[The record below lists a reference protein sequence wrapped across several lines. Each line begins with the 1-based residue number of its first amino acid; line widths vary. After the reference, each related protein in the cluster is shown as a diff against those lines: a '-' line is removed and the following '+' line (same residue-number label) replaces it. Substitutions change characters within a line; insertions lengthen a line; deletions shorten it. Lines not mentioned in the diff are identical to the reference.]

1 MASETLTPTPPS
13 ADSLLDTL
21 ELDVQRV
28 RGIVSLIS
36 KDDEAGEDV
45 RMAAW
50 QARDMLYSVEARIEV
65 YRTTLAAEQEAA
77 HV

>member
-1 MASETLTPTPPS
+1 MVTKTLSPTPPS

-50 QARDMLYSVEARIEV
+50 QARDMLEIVEARIEV
-65 YRTTLAAEQEAA
+65 YRTKLAAELGAA
-77 HV
+77 HG